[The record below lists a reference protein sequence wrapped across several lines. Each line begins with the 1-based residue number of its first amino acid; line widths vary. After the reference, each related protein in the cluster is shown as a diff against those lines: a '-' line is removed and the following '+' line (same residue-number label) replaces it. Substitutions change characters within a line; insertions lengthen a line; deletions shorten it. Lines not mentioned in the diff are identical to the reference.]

1 MKLTLNKGQ
10 RLWFTS
16 DTHYGHSNIC
26 SATTKWKDAG
36 DTVREFTSLE
46 QMNSHI
52 ISNINK
58 VVEYDDILIHLGD
71 WSFGGFE
78 KIEEFRN
85 SIFCKNVHIV
95 LGNHDHHIEK
105 DNDGIQSI
113 FSSVHQFIPKL
124 EVKREVAGGN
134 GKLERFTFCLFHYPI
149 ASWID
154 MNNGVIHLHGHV
166 HLPKHLKLGE
176 GRSLDVGMDGND
188 MKPYSLDEVMRLVKN
203 QPIRKLVLPKDHH
216 EKRLGDDK

>member
-10 RLWFTS
+10 KLFYVS
-16 DTHYGHSNIC
+16 DTHFSHANIC

-36 DTVREFTSLE
+36 DTVRQFSSLE
-46 QMNSHI
+46 EMNRTI
-52 ISNINK
+52 VDNINA
-58 VVEYDDILIHLGD
+58 VVGEDDILFHLGD

-78 KIEEFRN
+78 QIEKFR
-85 SIFCKNVHIV
+85 SQLVCKNIHIV

-105 DNDGIQSI
+105 DKDGIQSL
-113 FSSVHQFIPKL
+113 FSSVHSFIPHL
-124 EVKREVAGGN
+124 LVKREKEGSKGM
-134 GKLERFTFCLFHYPI
+134 LERFGFCVFHYPI

-154 MNNGVIHLHGHV
+154 MNQGVIHLHGHV
-166 HLPKHLKLGE
+166 HLPKHLRLGK

-203 QPIRKLVLPKDHH
+203 QPIRKLELPKDHQ
-216 EKRLGDDK
+216 EKRLGND

>member
-10 RLWFTS
+10 NIFFTS
-16 DTHYGHSNIC
+16 DTHFSHSNIC

-36 DTVREFTSLE
+36 DTVRKFSSLE
-46 QMNSHI
+46 EMNRTI
-52 ISNINK
+52 VDNINA
-58 VVEYDDILIHLGD
+58 VVGEDDILFHLGD

-78 KIEEFRN
+78 QIQKLR
-85 SIFCKNVHIV
+85 SQLVCKNIHII
-95 LGNHDHHIEK
+95 LGNHDHHIQNDK
-105 DNDGIQSI
+105 DSVQSL
-113 FSSVHQFIPKL
+113 FSSVHSFIPHL
-124 EVKREVAGGN
+124 LIKREKEGSKGMM
-134 GKLERFTFCLFHYPI
+134 ERFGFCIFHYPI

-154 MNNGVIHLHGHV
+154 MNQGIVHLHGHV

-203 QPIRKLVLPKDHH
+203 QPIRKLALPKDHH
-216 EKRLGDDK
+216 EKRLGDD

>member
-10 RLWFTS
+10 NLFFVS
-16 DTHYGHSNIC
+16 DTHFSHSNIC

-36 DTVREFTSLE
+36 DTVRQFSSLE
-46 QMNSHI
+46 EMNRTI
-52 ISNINK
+52 VDNINA
-58 VVEYDDILIHLGD
+58 VVGEDDILFHLGD

-78 KIEEFRN
+78 QIEKFR
-85 SIFCKNVHIV
+85 SQLVCKNIHIV
-95 LGNHDHHIEK
+95 LGNHDHHIERDK
-105 DNDGIQSI
+105 DGIQSL
-113 FSSVHQFIPKL
+113 FSSVHSFIPHL
-124 EVKREVAGGN
+124 LVKREKEGSKGMM
-134 GKLERFTFCLFHYPI
+134 ERFGFCVFHYPI

-154 MNNGVIHLHGHV
+154 MNQGVIHLHGHV

-203 QPIRKLVLPKDHH
+203 QPIRKLALPKDHH
-216 EKRLGDDK
+216 EKRLGND

>member
-10 RLWFTS
+10 NLFFVS
-16 DTHYGHSNIC
+16 DTHFSHSNIC

-36 DTVREFTSLE
+36 DTVRQFSSLE
-46 QMNSHI
+46 EMNRTI
-52 ISNINK
+52 VDNINA
-58 VVEYDDILIHLGD
+58 VVGEDDILFHLGD

-78 KIEEFRN
+78 QIQKFR
-85 SIFCKNVHIV
+85 SQLVCKNIHIV
-95 LGNHDHHIEK
+95 LGNHDHHIERDK
-105 DNDGIQSI
+105 DGIQSL
-113 FSSVHQFIPKL
+113 FSSVHSFIPHL
-124 EVKREVAGGN
+124 LVKREKEGSKGMM
-134 GKLERFTFCLFHYPI
+134 ERFGFCVFHYPI

-154 MNNGVIHLHGHV
+154 MNQGVIHLHGHV

-203 QPIRKLVLPKDHH
+203 QPIRKLALPKDHH
-216 EKRLGDDK
+216 EKRLGND

>member
-10 RLWFTS
+10 NLFFVS
-16 DTHYGHSNIC
+16 DTHFSHANIC

-36 DTVREFTSLE
+36 DTVRQFSSLDE
-46 QMNSHI
+46 MNRTI
-52 ISNINK
+52 VDNINA
-58 VVEYDDILIHLGD
+58 VVGEDDILFHLGD

-78 KIEEFRN
+78 QIEKFR
-85 SIFCKNVHIV
+85 SQLVCKNIHIV

-105 DNDGIQSI
+105 DKDGIQSL
-113 FSSVHQFIPKL
+113 FSSVHSFIPHL
-124 EVKREVAGGN
+124 LVKREKEGSKGM
-134 GKLERFTFCLFHYPI
+134 LERFGFCVFHYPI

-154 MNNGVIHLHGHV
+154 MNQGVIHLHGHV
-166 HLPKHLKLGE
+166 HLPKHLRLGE
-176 GRSLDVGMDGND
+176 GRSLDVGMDGNA

-216 EKRLGDDK
+216 EKRLGDD

>member
-10 RLWFTS
+10 NLFFVS
-16 DTHYGHSNIC
+16 DTHFSHANIC

-36 DTVREFTSLE
+36 DTVRQFSSLE
-46 QMNSHI
+46 EMNRTI
-52 ISNINK
+52 VDNINA
-58 VVEYDDILIHLGD
+58 VVGEDDILFHLGD

-78 KIEEFRN
+78 QIEKFR
-85 SIFCKNVHIV
+85 SQLVCKNIHIV

-105 DNDGIQSI
+105 NKDGIQSL
-113 FSSVHQFIPKL
+113 FSSVHSFIPHL
-124 EVKREVAGGN
+124 LVKREKEGSKGMM
-134 GKLERFTFCLFHYPI
+134 ERFGFCVFHYPI

-154 MNNGVIHLHGHV
+154 MNQGVIHLHGHV
-166 HLPKHLKLGE
+166 HLPKHLRLGK

-188 MKPYSLDEVMRLVKN
+188 MKPYSLDDVMRLVKN

-216 EKRLGDDK
+216 EKRLGDD